1 MSITAEQAHVDAAYA
16 HLTELIEHLEHR
28 LTTTSQAPGT
38 GTGQDVL
45 EREALLENLIGQLRA
60 ARAAEQ
66 RLCFGATESADGSS
80 AHIGRIGLRDT
91 SGEPLL
97 LDWRAPSAASFY
109 QATAVD
115 PMGLRAR
122 RRIAT
127 SGRTVTHVEDEDLTD
142 VLAVSSAAAAAVE
155 APRDGRMA
163 DIVATIAADQDRIIR
178 SPLEQI
184 TVVEGA
190 PGTGKTVVALHR
202 AAWLLYTHRDRLA
215 KHGVLV
221 IGPSRAF
228 LHYID
233 QVLPSLGETDVVLL
247 TPGQLYPPV
256 STDRT
261 DIDDVAAIKGSIAM
275 VDVIRRAVW
284 ARRRIPDDDVSI
296 TLDDGTKLTLRA
308 ADVRSA
314 LRAVPKSASFHAG
327 REPFLRRVMAVLTT
341 QLLRS
346 RHQDPSDEDARRSTM
361 ADLADDVQVRRTLN
375 SMWLPT
381 TPENVVGRL
390 LTDPAYL
397 SASSAGSL
405 SPAERERLLRDD
417 PTRWT
422 VDDVPLLDEA
432 AELLGPWDPQAAA
445 RRRAERAAY
454 ASDLSTAQRAMET
467 FGSGAWLTAEDLVA
481 RHSSN
486 GLPRTVA
493 ERAMDDR
500 DWIYGHVVVDEAQD
514 LSAMAWR
521 VIERRCKR
529 RSATIVGD
537 MQQSAH
543 PAALRTWTEALHWAG
558 SRVDLQRLSI
568 TYRITKQ
575 TAQTAVAQLIAAGG
589 NAPHLQTVRDGAPP
603 QVLQTPAAALSSVIH
618 DLLPANEGRAAVI
631 YPDAYA
637 AWAEQYGASDARIGT
652 GADGLDLPIAL
663 LTVAQTKG
671 LEFNDVVIIDPE
683 RIAQQRPHGSD
694 IYVACTRPTQR
705 LFLVSVDWTTT

>member
-1 MSITAEQAHVDAAYA
+1 MSIATEQAHVDAAYA
-16 HLTELIEHLEHR
+16 HLGDLIAHLEHR
-28 LTTTSQAPGT
+28 LSSTSQAPST

-66 RLCFGATESADGSS
+66 RLCFGATEGADGST
-80 AHIGRIGLRDT
+80 AHIGRIGLRDE

-109 QATAVD
+109 QATAAD

-178 SPLEQI
+178 SPLEQV

-202 AAWLLYTHRDRLA
+202 AAWLLYTHRERLA

-256 STDRT
+256 STERT
-261 DIDDVAAIKGSIAM
+261 DTDDVAAIKGRIAM
-275 VDVIRRAVW
+275 VDVIRQAVR
-284 ARRRIPDDDVSI
+284 ARRRIPDGDVQI
-296 TLDDGTKLTLRA
+296 ALEDGTRLTLRA
-308 ADVRSA
+308 SDLRAA
-314 LRAVPKSASFHAG
+314 LRAVPKGASFHAG
-327 REPFLRRVMAVLTT
+327 REPFLRKLMSILTT
-341 QLLRS
+341 QVLNA
-346 RHQDPSDEDARRSTM
+346 RHQDPADEDARRSTM
-361 ADLADDVQVRRTLN
+361 ADLADDVEVRRTLN
-375 SMWLPT
+375 AMWLPT
-381 TPENVVGRL
+381 TPEQVIGRL
-390 LTDPAYL
+390 LTDRAFL
-397 SASSAGSL
+397 AAVGSGKL
-405 SPAERERLLRDD
+405 SPAEQERLVRTD
-417 PTRWT
+417 PTAWT

-445 RRRAERAAY
+445 RQRAERAAY
-454 ASDLSTAQRAMET
+454 ASEVSTARRAMET

-481 RHSSN
+481 RHT
-486 GLPRTVA
+486 GGGMPRTVA

-500 DWIYGHVVVDEAQD
+500 EWIYGHVVVDEAQD

-543 PAALRTWTEALHWAG
+543 PAALHTWEDALRWAG
-558 SRVDLQRLSI
+558 NRVDVQRLSI
-568 TYRITKQ
+568 TYRITRQ
-575 TAQTAVAQLIAAGG
+575 TAETAIGQLMSAGG
-589 NAPHLQTVRDGAPP
+589 TAPHLQTVREGPP
-603 QVLQTPAAALSSVIH
+603 AQSLDSAAAHI
-618 DLLPANEGRAAVI
+618 DATIERLLTAHQGRAAVI
-631 YPDAYA
+631 YPDDCASWAQAYA
-637 AWAEQYGASDARIGT
+637 ASDPTVGI

-671 LEFNDVVIIDPE
+671 LEFNDVIVIDPQ
-683 RIAQQRPHGSD
+683 RIAHQRPRGAD

-705 LFLVSVDWTTT
+705 LYLLHVDWAA

>member
-1 MSITAEQAHVDAAYA
+1 MSIAAEQAHVTAAYA
-16 HLTELIEHLEHR
+16 HLHGLITHLEER
-28 LTTTSQAPGT
+28 ISRTATAPGT

-45 EREALLENLIGQLRA
+45 EREALLGNLVGQLRA

-66 RLCFGATESADGSS
+66 RLCFGATKGVDESTS
-80 AHIGRIGLRDT
+80 HIGRIGLRDEA
-91 SGEPLL
+91 GEPLL
-97 LDWRAPSAASFY
+97 LDWRAPTAASFY

-115 PMGLRAR
+115 PMGLRTR

-127 SGRTVTHVEDEDLTD
+127 QGQTVTHVEDEDLTD
-142 VLAVSSAAAAAVE
+142 VLAVTSAAAAAVE
-155 APRDGRMA
+155 TPRDGRMA

-178 SPLEQI
+178 SPLERI

-261 DIDDVAAIKGSIAM
+261 DSDDVAAIKGRATM
-275 VDVIRRAVW
+275 TRVIRRAVD
-284 ARRRIPDDDVSI
+284 ARRRIPDHDVAL
-296 TLDDGTKLTLRA
+296 TLEDGTPLTLRTT
-308 ADVRSA
+308 DLRSA
-314 LRAVPKSASFHAG
+314 ARSVARGASFHAG
-327 REPFLRRVMAVLTT
+327 REPFLRRLMAVLTT

-346 RHQDPSDEDARRSTM
+346 RQQDPSDEELRRSIM
-361 ADLADDVQVRRTLN
+361 ADLADDVHVRRTLN
-375 SMWLPT
+375 TMWLPT
-381 TPENVVGRL
+381 TPESIVGRL
-390 LTDPAYL
+390 LTDLAYL
-397 SASSAGSL
+397 KTAGSGIL
-405 SPAERERLLRDD
+405 SPEEQRCLLRTE
-417 PTRWT
+417 PNAWT

-432 AELLGPWDPQAAA
+432 AELLGPWDPQAAM
-445 RRRAERAAY
+445 RRRVERAAH
-454 ASDLSTAQRAMET
+454 ASELTTAQRAMET
-467 FGSGAWLTAEDLVA
+467 FGTGAWLTAEDLVA
-481 RHSSN
+481 RN
-486 GLPRTVA
+486 AGGGMLQTVA
-493 ERAMDDR
+493 ERAMEDR
-500 DWIYGHVVVDEAQD
+500 EWIYGHVVVDEAQD

-543 PAALRTWTEALHWAG
+543 PAALRAWEEALHWAG
-558 SRVDLQRLSI
+558 DRVDIQRLRI

-575 TAQTAVAQLIAAGG
+575 TADTAINHLVAAGG
-589 NAPHLQTVRDGAPP
+589 VAPHLQTVRDGPP
-603 QVLQTPAAALSSVIH
+603 TMSLNVSQGDLGTTLATLLQSGQ
-618 DLLPANEGRAAVI
+618 GRAAVI
-631 YPDAYA
+631 YPDAEA
-637 AWAEQYGASDARIGT
+637 RWAVEFAQTSDRIGI
-652 GADGLDLPIAL
+652 GESGLDLPIAL

-683 RIAQQRPHGSD
+683 RIAQQRPRGAD

-705 LFLVSVDWTTT
+705 LILAIVDWETP